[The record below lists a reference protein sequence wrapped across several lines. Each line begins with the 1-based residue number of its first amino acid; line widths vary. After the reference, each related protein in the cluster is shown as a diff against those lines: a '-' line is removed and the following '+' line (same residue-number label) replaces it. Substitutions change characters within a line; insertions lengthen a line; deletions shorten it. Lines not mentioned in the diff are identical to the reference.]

1 MEKIG
6 DAARAEAKVLAD
18 MQSLLSKLR
27 KLAAEEIAS
36 VDKGGAR
43 LREIRIAVY
52 EDLNQIQHEYLIL
65 RGLRWLVANGVGA
78 GAEWEWNPRQRGDAT
93 EPDLRGSLRGQVV
106 VSAEATASEKP
117 EGSLDTRMR
126 ETLQKLAKMEGQ
138 KFYFVVAD
146 KMVRRAETKVR
157 KSGWAIRVVR
167 V

>member
-1 MEKIG
+1 MEMVG
-6 DAARAEAKVLAD
+6 DAAKAEARVFAD

-27 KLAAEEIAS
+27 ELAAGEIAS

-65 RGLRWLVANGVGA
+65 RGLRWLVANGFGVE
-78 GAEWEWNPRQRGDAT
+78 AEWEWNPRQRGNAT
-93 EPDLRGSLRGQVV
+93 EPDLRGSLNRKVL

-126 ETLQKLAKMEGQ
+126 ETLKKLAKMEGE
-138 KFYFVVAD
+138 KFYFVAAD
-146 KMVRRAETKVR
+146 KMVRRAETKIR
-157 KSGWAIRVVR
+157 ENGWDIRVVR